1 MNELEQKTALW
12 KQRIFEAYSSG
23 ISLHNWLDNNGIRA
37 MTFYRWKRKLIAN
50 GDISPDISPR
60 SEGRRQDKIEL
71 WKKRIN
77 DACHSGLSQRQW
89 CIQNE
94 ISQKAFRYWKNF
106 ILGCSN
112 SQTQKWKEIILR
124 AYESKL
130 SIREWCTVNNVRMSL
145 FYTWKSILIKDGA
158 IPADTYWLKRKHKRA
173 REFWTQ
179 VMLEA
184 CSSELPIA
192 EWCIQNSINYGT
204 FGIWKR
210 KLISSNDISINIFK
224 EHKKRLRDS
233 LINSQ
238 KDSWKQIV
246 LEAYSRGVTIP
257 KWCEQNS
264 VSVHQ
269 LRAWKK
275 YLCANGDLPNLP
287 ANSEIAD
294 ELSKSR
300 RSMWKSRILEA
311 YHSGLN
317 RSEWCRKNHIACTTF
332 RDWEKRFIQS
342 GEIPMDMVTAR
353 IEDRKRLWKKL
364 VLAYYESDLGILE
377 WCKQNNVSDTYFY
390 EWKKYLEMTG
400 DIPMNLGDTKKQRR
414 RCEIQHMKEEE
425 LSKKYEN
432 FNPVFCELPI
442 LENTGLTEEDDAY
455 TSKGT
460 TFRVGKFTLSV
471 EEDVSEDMLNAALE
485 ALNTVMEV
493 FGND

>member
-12 KQRIFEAYSSG
+12 KQRILEAYNSG
-23 ISLHNWLDNNGIRA
+23 VSIHNWLENNDISA

-77 DACHSGLSQRQW
+77 DACHSGLSQSQW
-89 CIQNE
+89 CIQNG
-94 ISQKAFRYWKNF
+94 ISWDAFCYWKKF
-106 ILGCSN
+106 IFGCSN
-112 SQTQKWKEIILR
+112 PQIKKWKEIILR
-124 AYESKL
+124 AYKSKL
-130 SIREWCTVNNVRMSL
+130 SIRNWCSTNNICESIFHEWKR
-145 FYTWKSILIKDGA
+145 ILIKNGV
-158 IPADTYWLKRKHKRA
+158 ISADICWQKRKQKSN

-179 VMLEA
+179 VMLKA

-192 EWCIQNSINYGT
+192 EWCKRNNINCDT
-204 FGIWKR
+204 FNAWQR
-210 KLISSNDISINIFK
+210 RLINTNDISIDIFH
-224 EHKKRLRDS
+224 EHKVRIKNS
-233 LINSQ
+233 LMNNQ
-238 KDSWKQIV
+238 KVLWKQRIIEAYSSGLGISAWCERNSVSFHQLMAWREWLIKNGNLLLSELPNQRRLQRKALWLSRV
-246 LEAYSRGVTIP
+246 LEA
-257 KWCEQNS
+257 
-264 VSVHQ
+264 H
-269 LRAWKK
+269 
-275 YLCANGDLPNLP
+275 
-287 ANSEIAD
+287 
-294 ELSKSR
+294 
-300 RSMWKSRILEA
+300 
-311 YHSGLN
+311 HSGLN
-317 RSEWCRKNHIACTTF
+317 RNEWCRKSHVAVTTF
-332 RDWEKRFIQS
+332 KSWEARFIKD
-342 GEIPMDMVTAR
+342 GELPTDLVTAQKQ
-353 IEDRKRLWKKL
+353 DRKSLWKKL

-414 RCEIQHMKEEE
+414 RGEIQHMKEEE